1 MCKKTLLLTAAL
13 VSSFGAVAQALPD
26 GTTSLLPAGVTANIG
41 QEKMFVKQK
50 NLCVAGSPSKGYKA
64 YFSATDAD
72 HGEELWVTDGTP
84 TGTHM
89 VKDINP
95 GVATSDIQWLTRFND
110 KVVFSAKDDEDNG
123 SELWISDGTEA
134 GTYMIKDIH
143 DFGSSNPIAFC
154 QMDETHF
161 VFFATDGESEFAAST
176 PPALALDLRW
186 HRGRHKTCQSGRL
199 YLSRC
204 RRR

>member
-72 HGEELWVTDGTP
+72 HGEELWVRRY
-84 TGTHM
+84 
-89 VKDINP
+89 
-95 GVATSDIQWLTRFND
+95 S
-110 KVVFSAKDDEDNG
+110 
-123 SELWISDGTEA
+123 
-134 GTYMIKDIH
+134 
-143 DFGSSNPIAFC
+143 
-154 QMDETHF
+154 
-161 VFFATDGESEFAAST
+161 
-176 PPALALDLRW
+176 
-186 HRGRHKTCQSGRL
+186 HRHPYGKRHQ
-199 YLSRC
+199 SRC
-204 RRR
+204 RNLRHPVADQIQ